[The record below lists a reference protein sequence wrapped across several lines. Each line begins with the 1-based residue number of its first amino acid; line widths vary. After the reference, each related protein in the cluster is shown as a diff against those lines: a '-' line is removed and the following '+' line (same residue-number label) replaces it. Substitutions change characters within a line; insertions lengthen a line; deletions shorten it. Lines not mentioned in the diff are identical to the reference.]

1 MGEFGEESRELT
13 GVLSTESG
21 MKLSEVLE
29 KLETLPR
36 DSVMDEYEVRDEIVL
51 MSEIDA

>member
-1 MGEFGEESRELT
+1 M
-13 GVLSTESG
+13 GVLSKESG

-36 DSVMDEYEVRDEIVL
+36 ESVIEEYEDRNDIEL
-51 MSEIDA
+51 LSEFDA

>member
-1 MGEFGEESRELT
+1 M
-13 GVLSTESG
+13 GVLSKESG

-36 DSVMDEYEVRDEIVL
+36 ESVMDEYDDRDDIEL
-51 MSEIDA
+51 LSEIES

>member
-1 MGEFGEESRELT
+1 M
-13 GVLSTESG
+13 GVLSKESG

-36 DSVMDEYEVRDEIVL
+36 ESVMEEYEDRDNIEL
-51 MSEIDA
+51 PSEIDA